1 MSQASIDP
9 RYLEVFPQW
18 LRSLG
23 EDAGAVGEL
32 LATDDASDEAARSL
46 VTGLNYIFKSLD
58 LIPDGIDDL
67 GLLDDAFVLRVAC
80 GFAIEARPEA
90 KKGVVQRLG
99 DDVRAVKDFLGDD
112 YPRLEAYVKALRKG
126 AARGRTVEEIVT
138 DAQIRGQFLQEVRA
152 WAAGYQVPS
161 FTRDQKT
168 LVKLKSFL
176 SAKLPTSPRWGAAG
190 LRALRPLLRARAGSQ
205 AGSPSRCSGGVG
217 AHLRGT
223 SRPRPPLRDGEPARL
238 PALFARWGYGRQRRP
253 VARDGRGD
261 AGHNE
266 MCMTV
271 GYYPSGGERRLPPA
285 KAVVPSLQGRH
296 RVGSG
301 RHRFNLRR
309 APAVQDVLGL
319 LDAVSRSSTFGQHR
333 AVAPRHAP
341 GWDTTRPTRL
351 WAQGAQSAEAADD
364 RLVAHGSCHYDT
376 ERAVRSGDHRGL
388 L

>member
-32 LATDDASDEAARSL
+32 LATDDASDEAARAL

-80 GFAIEARPEA
+80 AFAIEARPEA

-99 DDVRAVKDFLGDD
+99 DDVRAVKDFLGAD
-112 YPRLEAYVKALRKG
+112 YPRLESYVKALQKG

-138 DAQIRGQFLQEVRA
+138 DAQIRGQFLHEVRA

-176 SAKLPTSPRWGAAG
+176 SAKLP
-190 LRALRPLLRARAGSQ
+190 
-205 AGSPSRCSGGVG
+205 
-217 AHLRGT
+217 
-223 SRPRPPLRDGEPARL
+223 
-238 PALFARWGYGRQRRP
+238 
-253 VARDGRGD
+253 
-261 AGHNE
+261 
-266 MCMTV
+266 
-271 GYYPSGGERRLPPA
+271 
-285 KAVVPSLQGRH
+285 
-296 RVGSG
+296 
-301 RHRFNLRR
+301 
-309 APAVQDVLGL
+309 
-319 LDAVSRSSTFGQHR
+319 
-333 AVAPRHAP
+333 
-341 GWDTTRPTRL
+341 
-351 WAQGAQSAEAADD
+351 
-364 RLVAHGSCHYDT
+364 
-376 ERAVRSGDHRGL
+376 
-388 L
+388 